1 MHYLQL
7 AVTTSRKDADLVC
20 EWMGNEGALSVTV
33 ESANEQE
40 CFDEAAPGDPSWEL
54 QRLTALFDSELD
66 GTELKNRIAGLP
78 VVDSARVTRLEQQD
92 WERSWLD
99 NFKPIQV
106 SEKMWICPSWLTP
119 PHPDA
124 VNLII
129 DPGLAF
135 GTGAHATTFQIL
147 EYLSSQSLSGKTIVD
162 YGCGSGILG
171 IAAIALG
178 AHKAIGVD
186 IDPKALQ
193 AATHNAHI
201 NGVEQCFE
209 VVPADQFDINHAGL
223 KAEVVI
229 ANILIGALLA
239 LRQRL
244 TDLVA
249 SGGVLVL
256 SGLLE
261 NQVEQIEASYGDDFE
276 FDRFQQQE
284 WIVLIGTGRQ
294 RG

>member
-7 AVTTSRKDADLVC
+7 AVTTSRKDAELVC

-147 EYLSSQSLSGKTIVD
+147 EYLSS
-162 YGCGSGILG
+162 
-171 IAAIALG
+171 
-178 AHKAIGVD
+178 H
-186 IDPKALQ
+186 
-193 AATHNAHI
+193 
-201 NGVEQCFE
+201 
-209 VVPADQFDINHAGL
+209 
-223 KAEVVI
+223 
-229 ANILIGALLA
+229 
-239 LRQRL
+239 
-244 TDLVA
+244 
-249 SGGVLVL
+249 
-256 SGLLE
+256 SGLW
-261 NQVEQIEASYGDDFE
+261 V
-276 FDRFQQQE
+276 RFRD
-284 WIVLIGTGRQ
+284 IGYCRYCPRCAQGHR
-294 RG
+294 R

>member
-7 AVTTSRKDADLVC
+7 AVTTSRKDAELVC

>member
-1 MHYLQL
+1 MHFLQL
-7 AVTTSRKDADLVC
+7 AVTAARKDADFVC
-20 EWMGNEGALSVTV
+20 EWMDNEGALSVTV

-66 GTELKNRIAGLP
+66 GTDLRNRIAGLP
-78 VVDSARVTRLEQQD
+78 VIDSARVTRLKQQD

-119 PHPDA
+119 PDHDA

-135 GTGAHATTFQIL
+135 GTGTHATTYQIL
-147 EYLSSQSLSGKTIVD
+147 EYLSSHSLSGKTIVD

-193 AATHNAHI
+193 AATHNACV
-201 NGVEQCFE
+201 NEVESCFE
-209 VVPADQFDINHAGL
+209 VVSADQFVSSYPEL
-223 KAEVVI
+223 KADVVI
-229 ANILIGALLA
+229 ANILIGTLLA

-249 SGGVLVL
+249 SGGVIVL

-261 NQVEQIEASYGDDFE
+261 NQVEQIVANYGDDFE
-276 FDRFQQQE
+276 FDRLQRQE

-294 RG
+294 QG

>member
-7 AVTTSRKDADLVC
+7 AVTAARKDAEFVC
-20 EWMGNEGALSVTV
+20 EWMDNEGALSVTV

-54 QRLTALFDSELD
+54 QRLTALFDSELNGAD
-66 GTELKNRIAGLP
+66 LKKRIAGLP
-78 VVDSARVTRLEQQD
+78 VIDSARVTRLEQQD

-99 NFKPIQV
+99 NFNPIQV

-119 PHPDA
+119 PDPDA

-135 GTGAHATTFQIL
+135 GTGTHATTYQIL

-193 AATHNAHI
+193 AATYNAHI
-201 NGVEQCFE
+201 NEVESYFE
-209 VVPADQFDINHAGL
+209 AVPADQFDISYPEL
-223 KAEVVI
+223 KADVVI
-229 ANILIGALLA
+229 ANILIGTLLA

-249 SGGVLVL
+249 PGGVLVL

-261 NQVEQIEASYGDDFE
+261 NQVEQIVASYGSDFE
-276 FDRFQQQE
+276 IDRFQQQE
-284 WIVLIGTGRQ
+284 WIVLIGTVRQ
-294 RG
+294 Q

>member
-1 MHYLQL
+1 
-7 AVTTSRKDADLVC
+7 
-20 EWMGNEGALSVTV
+20 
-33 ESANEQE
+33 
-40 CFDEAAPGDPSWEL
+40 
-54 QRLTALFDSELD
+54 
-66 GTELKNRIAGLP
+66 
-78 VVDSARVTRLEQQD
+78 
-92 WERSWLD
+92 
-99 NFKPIQV
+99 
-106 SEKMWICPSWLTP
+106 
-119 PHPDA
+119 
-124 VNLII
+124 
-129 DPGLAF
+129 
-135 GTGAHATTFQIL
+135 
-147 EYLSSQSLSGKTIVD
+147 
-162 YGCGSGILG
+162 LG